1 MHLTSSFTGK
11 TTRCARIFSGELSVI
26 FMERIMDLKEF
37 VSETLVSIV
46 DGIKDAQQKSRDL
59 GASVNPG
66 GLMRNKDSVSTN
78 SIWDNRNNNYAQP
91 VSFDIAIT
99 AEDSAQGGA
108 KVKVLS
114 GIFGGDIGGEK
125 GSKNVLASRIQ
136 FSVPVLFPT
145 EEIEDSAART
155 VQRPDVK
162 IPKPIKPI
170 K

>member
-1 MHLTSSFTGK
+1 
-11 TTRCARIFSGELSVI
+11 
-26 FMERIMDLKEF
+26 MDLKEF

-46 DGIKDAQQKSRDL
+46 DGVRAAQERSREL

-66 GLMRNKDSVSTN
+66 GLMRNKDSVSEN
-78 SIWDNRNNNYAQP
+78 SIWDNRNNNYAQS
-91 VSFDIAIT
+91 VAFDIAIT
-99 AEDSAQGGA
+99 AEDSAKGGA

-125 GSKNVLASRIQ
+125 GSKNILASRVQ

-145 EEIEDSAART
+145 EDVLDEGART
-155 VQRPDVK
+155 VQKPQAQ
-162 IPKPIKPI
+162 IPNPIKPI